1 MGPARPRVIADGRS
15 SLVLHGVLM
24 SACACSSREV
34 LLLCELRRPSWS
46 TADVSRFPDT
56 RSALLNARRRSARL
70 RQLGSR
76 CSHAPRPGSLRDTS
90 GTSGE
95 PSGPC
100 SPTTTL
106 NRSTADPCSLHPTH
120 VLTGEPGF
128 TRAESEDSRRTIVHS
143 TAEPSR
149 SLHSTVIRWTWR
161 AGRTHRQRVPHRSE
175 CRYANPST
183 VQPGGHFDPLF
194 RWPTK
199 AGNRAR

>member
-1 MGPARPRVIADGRS
+1 MPGLLERYCFCVNCVDQLVDSGRVQISGHS
-15 SLVLHGVLM
+15 QC
-24 SACACSSREV
+24 SAECSAP
-34 LLLCELRRPSWS
+34 LCQAQTTRIQVQPCTS
-46 TADVSRFPDT
+46 T
-56 RSALLNARRRSARL
+56 
-70 RQLGSR
+70 
-76 CSHAPRPGSLRDTS
+76 GSLRDTS

-161 AGRTHRQRVPHRSE
+161 AGRTRRQRVPHRYE

-183 VQPGGHFDPLF
+183 AQPGGHFDPLF